1 MQSSLFSPSFFLM
14 SVALHVSILSWTVNT
29 YFSWNRLLFS
39 SPLLVLN
46 SKEFTEDIDS
56 IWDFEQS
63 IQQYTSTGGTSK
75 QSVIQQIQSLR
86 NWMQE
91 KTLLWSI
98 LTPERKERRVTSTV
112 TLVQT
117 TTSKYRKTRSTSI
130 TRVSESKWKNRLV
143 SFSFFSPWSSSI
155 FRSQTKWPKDEGDI
169 RHLHCLLLLFL
180 MKRSGGKMPIYPE
193 TSYKVFFNRW
203 HCLSL

>member
-1 MQSSLFSPSFFLM
+1 MTTTWDEIKKRKEQKRRWSERREKKCNLLTNAIFSLLSLIFLDVCCPSRFDPVVNGVHVFSSLC
-14 SVALHVSILSWTVNT
+14 
-29 YFSWNRLLFS
+29 
-39 SPLLVLN
+39 LVLN

-56 IWDFEQS
+56 IWDFSQS

-117 TTSKYRKTRSTSI
+117 TTWKYRKTRSTSI
-130 TRVSESKWKNRLV
+130 TRVSESRWKMRLV
-143 SFSFFSPWSSSI
+143 SFSLFRCFCREWSLLYFS
-155 FRSQTKWPKDEGDI
+155 FTN
-169 RHLHCLLLLFL
+169 
-180 MKRSGGKMPIYPE
+180 KM
-193 TSYKVFFNRW
+193 T
-203 HCLSL
+203 